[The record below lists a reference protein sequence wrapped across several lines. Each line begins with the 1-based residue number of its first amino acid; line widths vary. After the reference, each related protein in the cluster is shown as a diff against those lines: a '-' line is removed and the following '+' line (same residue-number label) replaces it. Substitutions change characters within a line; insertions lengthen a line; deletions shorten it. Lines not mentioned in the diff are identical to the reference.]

1 MPPQAAGDSVEDFF
15 CPSRVNTKPKI
26 GPRSQETISP
36 KVSASAPPSIVHTPE
51 PILERVTRAEGE
63 AAVTVEEAEVVKAEA
78 EEAARGSDY
87 LDDDLNLSD
96 DSEEEYVEEGVKAEE
111 SGGETGEVAR
121 DISAKK
127 TGDREGVRKAMPDS
141 LDTDEE
147 DVTGADT
154 AASSGNFAT
163 LGESSTPGI
172 EGKNSEK
179 VAVSA
184 PRSQVQAPV
193 PPLEAPVPP
202 VEAPPAAKR
211 RRIAPNFLV
220 DLMQVL
226 DHYTHC
232 SPPYLVQ
239 GYEERV
245 EEDRKLLALEKA
257 RLSRERS
264 VFAWLVPD
272 PSSLINNPEGWACN

>member
-36 KVSASAPPSIVHTPE
+36 TVSASAPPSIVHTPE
-51 PILERVTRAEGE
+51 PILERVMKAEGE
-63 AAVTVEEAEVVKAEA
+63 AAVTVEEAEVVKAE

-96 DSEEEYVEEGVKAEE
+96 DSEEEHVEEGVKADE
-111 SGGETGEVAR
+111 SGRETGEGTR
-121 DISAKK
+121 DIGAKK
-127 TGDREGVRKAMPDS
+127 TGDREGVRKAIPGS

-147 DVTGADT
+147 DVTEAVTD
-154 AASSGNFAT
+154 ASSGNLAT
-163 LGESSTPGI
+163 FGESSTRGI
-172 EGKNSEK
+172 EGNNCEK

-184 PRSQVQAPV
+184 PPAQVQAPA
-193 PPLEAPVPP
+193 PPVEAPVPP

-226 DHYTHC
+226 DQT
-232 SPPYLVQ
+232 
-239 GYEERV
+239 R
-245 EEDRKLLALEKA
+245 
-257 RLSRERS
+257 
-264 VFAWLVPD
+264 
-272 PSSLINNPEGWACN
+272 I